1 MKIQKY
7 CLPAI
12 LAVSLVVS
20 LFVIFTSATNFM
32 SQRGFARWQVWQQ
45 TGIWQ

>member
-1 MKIQKY
+1 MKIRK
-7 CLPAI
+7 CWLLAM

-45 TGIWQ
+45 TGIWR